1 MFFNLKNGNTYIGS
15 SVKLDRR
22 FRVHISSI
30 ASVNLP
36 LYNAL
41 NKYGPDSFAFIILQ
55 YCDQDEEVC
64 LGLEQT
70 YLDQYKP
77 NYNILK
83 LAGSSKGYK
92 HSPETIANLQKMH
105 TGKLHPRFGQVVSEE
120 QKLLTS
126 LALKKY
132 YQEHVHHSKGKK
144 GKLSTQYGIGG
155 TKLIMTNEL
164 GETISFP
171 SINSARLHFRVR
183 FTTIS
188 KNMNKSIIIKGVKWS
203 IATKTDSYNIY
214 PTETRTDL
222 GNDGQD

>member
-1 MFFNLKNGNTYIGS
+1 
-15 SVKLDRR
+15 
-22 FRVHISSI
+22 
-30 ASVNLP
+30 
-36 LYNAL
+36 
-41 NKYGPDSFAFIILQ
+41 
-55 YCDQDEEVC
+55 
-64 LGLEQT
+64 
-70 YLDQYKP
+70 
-77 NYNILK
+77 
-83 LAGSSKGYK
+83 
-92 HSPETIANLQKMH
+92 MH
-105 TGKLHPRFGQVVSEE
+105 VGELHPRFGTKADEE

-155 TKLIMTNEL
+155 TKLIITNEL

>member
-1 MFFNLKNGNTYIGS
+1 MLNDRFRRCFNHSYLSSSKRGASLICKALLKYGYAGFRLEILEYCPIS
-15 SVKLDRR
+15 IVLDREQ
-22 FRVHISSI
+22 FYIDK
-30 ASVNLP
+30 
-36 LYNAL
+36 L
-41 NKYGPDSFAFIILQ
+41 NP
-55 YCDQDEEVC
+55 E
-64 LGLEQT
+64 
-70 YLDQYKP
+70 
-77 NYNILK
+77 YNILK
-83 LAGSSKGYK
+83 IAGSSQGFK
-92 HSPETIANLQKMH
+92 HSPKTISKLRKMQA
-105 TGKLHPRFGQVVSEE
+105 GKLHPRFNTKASDQ

-132 YQEHVHHSKGKK
+132 LLEHGHHNKGKK